1 MAEQCKYFSKL
12 TMQLP
17 ELYES
22 YTNYMS
28 KFNLEALQ
36 EKALNNPL
44 IEDKHNICKRTKIW
58 NDNTTHT
65 RQK

>member
-1 MAEQCKYFSKL
+1 
-12 TMQLP
+12 MQLP

-44 IEDKHNICKRTKIW
+44 IEDKWNITQRTK
-58 NDNTTHT
+58 
-65 RQK
+65 K

>member
-1 MAEQCKYFSKL
+1 
-12 TMQLP
+12 MQL
-17 ELYES
+17 LSRYRKAYYE
-22 YTNYMS
+22 YME
-28 KFNLEALQ
+28 KFDLEALQ
-36 EKALNNPL
+36 EKCRNNPL